1 MSNIREMPGE
11 GMKNDNAYQFNGE
24 VIIFSLIDCLSFGGK
39 VTREKR
45 ACGAGT

>member
-24 VIIFSLIDCLSFGGK
+24 VIIFSLIDCLSFFLSVSWSPGIP
-39 VTREKR
+39 EW
-45 ACGAGT
+45 